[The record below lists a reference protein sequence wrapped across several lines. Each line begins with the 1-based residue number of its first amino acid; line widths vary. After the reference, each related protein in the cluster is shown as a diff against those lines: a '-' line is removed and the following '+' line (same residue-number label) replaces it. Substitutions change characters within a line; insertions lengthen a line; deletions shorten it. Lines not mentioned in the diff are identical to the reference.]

1 MSGRTGRRGA
11 AVRPTTAGRGPTSR
25 LRAAIGALTVALAAG
40 AAVALPAAPAEA
52 AGGNGGPGGNGG
64 KVVYLTFDDGPSPAY
79 TPKILATLARYGVR
93 ATFFEIGRNVA
104 THPALTTQVARE
116 GHSVQNHSWS
126 HPDLRKLSGPAL
138 DAQLSDTD
146 RIIRARTGRTPSC
159 LRPPYGAVNG
169 AVRSRAAALGKQV
182 VLWSVDPADWSRPG
196 AAAIRSRVLNNV
208 RPGSVILLHDGGGD
222 RSQTVAALPGI
233 ISALKARGYG
243 FATLC
248 G

>member
-1 MSGRTGRRGA
+1 MS
-11 AVRPTTAGRGPTSR
+11 VRPVRRRTVGS
-25 LRAAIGALTVALAAG
+25 LRTAIGALALALAAG
-40 AAVALPAAPAEA
+40 VAVTLPAAPAEA
-52 AGGNGGPGGNGG
+52 AGGTGGSTGG

-79 TPKILATLARYGVR
+79 TPKVLATLARYGVR
-93 ATFFEIGRNVA
+93 ATFFEIGQNVA
-104 THPALTTQVARE
+104 AHPSLTGQVAKQ

-126 HPDLRKLSGPAL
+126 HPDLRRLSAAAV
-138 DAQLSDTD
+138 DSQVNSTD
-146 RIIRARTGRTPSC
+146 RAIRARTGRTPTC

-196 AAAIRSRVLNNV
+196 TAAIRSRVLDTV

-222 RSQTVAALPGI
+222 RSQTVAALPAI
-233 ISALKARGYG
+233 ISTLKARGYA

>member
-1 MSGRTGRRGA
+1 MSVPPGRRR
-11 AVRPTTAGRGPTSR
+11 AVGG
-25 LRAAIGALTVALAAG
+25 LRTAIGALAVALAAG
-40 AAVALPAAPAEA
+40 AAVTLPAAPAEA
-52 AGGNGGPGGNGG
+52 AGARAAKAG

-79 TPKILATLARYGVR
+79 TPRVLATLARYGVR
-93 ATFFEIGRNVA
+93 ATFFEIGQNVA
-104 THPALTTQVARE
+104 AHPALTAQVARQ

-126 HPDLRKLSGPAL
+126 HPDLRKLSGAAL
-138 DAQLSDTD
+138 DSQVGSTD
-146 RIIRARTGRTPSC
+146 RAIRARTGRTPTC

-169 AVRSRAAALGKQV
+169 TVRSHAAALGKQV
-182 VLWSVDPADWSRPG
+182 VLWSVDPTDWSRPG
-196 AAAIRSRVLNNV
+196 TAAIRSRVLDNV

-233 ISALKARGYG
+233 ISTLKARGYG

>member
-1 MSGRTGRRGA
+1 MSVRLGRRGK
-11 AVRPTTAGRGPTSR
+11 
-25 LRAAIGALTVALAAG
+25 LAAIRTAFGALAVALAAG

-52 AGGNGGPGGNGG
+52 AGGG

-79 TPKILATLARYGVR
+79 TPKVLVTLARYGVR
-93 ATFFEIGRNVA
+93 ATFFEIGQNVA
-104 THPALTTQVARE
+104 AHPSLTAEVARQ

-126 HPDLRKLSGPAL
+126 HPDLRRLSGSAL
-138 DAQLSDTD
+138 DSQMSATD
-146 RIIRARTGRTPSC
+146 RAIRARTGRTPTC
-159 LRPPYGAVNG
+159 LRPPYGAVN
-169 AVRSRAAALGKQV
+169 ATVRSHAAALGKQV

-196 AAAIRSRVLNNV
+196 TAAIRSRVLNSV

-222 RSQTVAALPGI
+222 RSQTVAALPAV
-233 ISALKARGYG
+233 ISTLKARGYG

>member
-1 MSGRTGRRGA
+1 MS
-11 AVRPTTAGRGPTSR
+11 VRPVRRRAVGRF
-25 LRAAIGALTVALAAG
+25 RAAIGALVVALAAG
-40 AAVALPAAPAEA
+40 AAVALPAAEAEA
-52 AGGNGGPGGNGG
+52 AGPGGG
-64 KVVYLTFDDGPSPAY
+64 KVVYLTFDDGPSPAH
-79 TPKILATLARYGVR
+79 TPRVLTTLARYGVR
-93 ATFFEIGRNVA
+93 ATFFEIGQNVA
-104 THPALTTQVARE
+104 AHPSLTAQVARQ

-126 HPDLRKLSGPAL
+126 HPDLRKLSASAL
-138 DAQLSDTD
+138 NSQLVDTD
-146 RIIRARTGRTPSC
+146 RAIRAQTGRTPTC

-169 AVRSRAAALGKQV
+169 TVRSKAASLGKQV

-196 AAAIRSRVLNNV
+196 TSAIRSRVLNNV

-233 ISALKARGYG
+233 ISALKSRGYG